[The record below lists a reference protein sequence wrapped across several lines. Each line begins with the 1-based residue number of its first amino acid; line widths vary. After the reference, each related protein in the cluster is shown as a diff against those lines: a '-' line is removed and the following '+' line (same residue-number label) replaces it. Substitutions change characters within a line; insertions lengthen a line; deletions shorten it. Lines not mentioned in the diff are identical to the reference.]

1 MKTTIAMTLACAA
14 STLAFGPAA
23 AGQVRGAPFDGTW
36 NVRLVTEQGSCDAS
50 YDATIAIRDGQ
61 VIPISAGNDTPTS
74 VSGGVER
81 DGSVAL
87 DIRRSIAKADASGRL
102 KAGSG
107 AGVWRLSMLGCTGK
121 WTARKQTAEARA
133 D

>member
-1 MKTTIAMTLACAA
+1 MKNTIAMALACAA
-14 STLAFGPAA
+14 GTMTLGAANAAQLRPASY
-23 AGQVRGAPFDGTW
+23 DGTW

-61 VIPISAGNDTPTS
+61 VIPISAGATPTA
-74 VSGGVER
+74 VTGGVER
-81 DGSVAL
+81 DGTVAL
-87 DIRRSIAKADASGRL
+87 DIRRSLAKADASGRL

-107 AGVWRLSMLGCTGK
+107 AGVWRLSMLGCTGR
-121 WTARKQTAEARA
+121 WTARRQTAEARA